1 MTAPVLPSSSLPLIV
16 EPQDFAKFANSAP
29 TQDILLLD
37 LGTEAHYAE
46 GHVPG
51 AVHVNTKQLILG
63 QPPAPGRLPGVE
75 QLSQLFS
82 SLGLTP
88 DTHVVVYDDEGG
100 AWAGRMIWT
109 LDAISHKHYSYLN
122 GGLIAWKGDGLPLES
137 QSNSREA
144 APQTVSIDTTPIA
157 EIDDILPRLND
168 SNFAVWDARGPQE
181 YSGEKVQAAKA
192 GHIPGAINVEFTEM
206 MDRQRDFRI
215 RTDAREYLAEKG
227 LNDNQ
232 DIVTHCQTH
241 RRSGLTYLVGKMLG
255 FNIRGYHGSWSEW
268 GNHPDTPVEK

>member
-1 MTAPVLPSSSLPLIV
+1 MTASEQSASLLPLIV
-16 EPQDFAKFANSAP
+16 EPQDFAAFLQTPP
-29 TQDILLLD
+29 TQDILVLD

-46 GHVPG
+46 GHIPG
-51 AVHVNTKQLILG
+51 AVHVSTKQLILG
-63 QPPAPGRLPGVE
+63 QPPAPGRLPSVE

-82 SLGLTP
+82 NLGLTP

-109 LDAISHKHYSYLN
+109 LDVIGHQHYSYIN
-122 GGLIAWKGDGLPLES
+122 GGLIAWKDEGLTLEHH
-137 QSNSREA
+137 SNPREA
-144 APQTVSIDTTPIA
+144 VPQTVNIDTAPIA
-157 EIDDILPRLND
+157 EINDILPHLND
-168 SNFAVWDARGPQE
+168 NNFAVWDARGGEE
-181 YSGEKVQAAKA
+181 YRGEKVLAAKA

-206 MDRQRDFRI
+206 MDRQRGCRI

-227 LNDNQ
+227 LHDGQN
-232 DIVTHCQTH
+232 IVTHCQTH

-255 FNIRGYHGSWSEW
+255 FTIRGYHGSWSEW